1 MPWELPSQPRPRTM
15 SSSFQ
20 PSLFDKLRAGSAGL
34 VHTPYSPRTSSW
46 ATFRRP
52 FGTKFGKGWFSH
64 AQLGAT
70 LFVGRLEFDDSLPL
84 DTHWVSEG
92 NW

>member
-1 MPWELPSQPRPRTM
+1 
-15 SSSFQ
+15 
-20 PSLFDKLRAGSAGL
+20 
-34 VHTPYSPRTSSW
+34 
-46 ATFRRP
+46 
-52 FGTKFGKGWFSH
+52 
-64 AQLGAT
+64 LGAT